1 MDCFMKQKERQEQ
14 QEMKLPYEA
23 PQSEWIELEVEQPML
38 DLSNDVKPDPGF
50 QSFREGRN

>member
-50 QSFREGRN
+50 QSFREGR